1 MCGGGRE
8 RRARKRAEKAAREAR
23 AEAARREREA
33 IARAEAQAQRMLE
46 QQRKSYE
53 AMQAMIPKP
62 PPVPKARPAS
72 TKVETSTTPPPPPEP
87 KGPSGYTPNDQRVRF
102 GDDMAGGVKLRK
114 PKKRQRRGRSSLL
127 IGLAPGVRGAGRGPN
142 IG

>member
-8 RRARKRAEKAAREAR
+8 RRARKRAEKEAR
-23 AEAARREREA
+23 RARKEAERREREA
-33 IARAEAQAQRMLE
+33 IARAEQQAQRMLE

-72 TKVETSTTPPPPPEP
+72 TKVETSTTPTPEP

-102 GDDMAGGVKLRK
+102 GEDMAGGVKLRK

-127 IGLAPGVRGAGRGPN
+127 IGLAPGIRGAGRGPN
-142 IG
+142 IS

>member
-1 MCGGGRE
+1 MCFGGGRE
-8 RRARKRAEKAAREAR
+8 RRARKRAERAARQAR
-23 AEAARREREA
+23 EDAARREREA
-33 IARAEAQAQRMLE
+33 IARAEAQAQRM
-46 QQRKSYE
+46 QAQRKSYE

-62 PPVPKARPAS
+62 PPTPKARPAS
-72 TKVETSTTPPPPPEP
+72 TKVETSMTPKAPEP

-102 GDDMAGGVKLRK
+102 GSDMDGGVKLRK

>member
-1 MCGGGRE
+1 MCFGGGRE
-8 RRARKRAEKAAREAR
+8 RRARKRAERAARQAR
-23 AEAARREREA
+23 EEAARREREA

-46 QQRKSYE
+46 AQRKSYE
-53 AMQAMIPKP
+53 AMQAMIPKAP
-62 PPVPKARPAS
+62 KVPKARPAS
-72 TKVETSTTPPPPPEP
+72 TKVETSKTTPEP

-102 GDDMAGGVKLRK
+102 GDDMAGGVKLKK
-114 PKKRQRRGRSSLL
+114 PKKRSRRGRSSLL

>member
-8 RRARKRAEKAAREAR
+8 RRARQRAERAAREAR
-23 AEAARREREA
+23 EQAARREREA

-46 QQRKSYE
+46 AQRKSYE

-62 PPVPKARPAS
+62 PPTPKARPAS
-72 TKVETSTTPPPPPEP
+72 TKVETSMTAPEP

-102 GDDMAGGVKLRK
+102 GNDMDGGVKLRK
-114 PKKRQRRGRSSLL
+114 PKKRSRRGRSSLL

>member
-1 MCGGGRE
+1 MCGGGAE
-8 RRARKRAEKAAREAR
+8 RRARKRAERAAREAR
-23 AEAARREREA
+23 EAAARREREA

-46 QQRKSYE
+46 AQKKSYA

-72 TKVETSTTPPPPPEP
+72 TKVETSTTPQP
-87 KGPSGYTPNDQRVRF
+87 KAPSGYTPDDQRVRF
-102 GDDMAGGVKLRK
+102 GNDMDGGVKLKK
-114 PKKRQRRGRSSLL
+114 PKKRSRRGRSSLL

-142 IG
+142 IS

>member
-8 RRARKRAEKAAREAR
+8 RRARKRAEKEAR
-23 AEAARREREA
+23 RARKEAERREREA
-33 IARAEAQAQRMLE
+33 IARAEQQAQRMLE

-72 TKVETSTTPPPPPEP
+72 TKVETSTTVEPP
-87 KGPSGYTPNDQRVRF
+87 KPSGYTPDDQRVRF
-102 GDDMAGGVKLRK
+102 GEDMAGGVKLRK

-127 IGLAPGVRGAGRGPN
+127 IGLAPGIRGAGRGPN
-142 IG
+142 IS

>member
-8 RRARKRAEKAAREAR
+8 RRARKRAEREAREAR

-33 IARAEAQAQRMLE
+33 IARAEQQAQRMLE

-72 TKVETSTTPPPPPEP
+72 TKVETSTTPTPEP

-102 GDDMAGGVKLRK
+102 GEDMAGGVKLRK

-127 IGLAPGVRGAGRGPN
+127 IGLAPGIRGAGRGPN
-142 IG
+142 IS

>member
-1 MCGGGRE
+1 MCFGGGRE
-8 RRARKRAEKAAREAR
+8 RRARKRAERAARQAR
-23 AEAARREREA
+23 EDAARREREA

-46 QQRKSYE
+46 AQRKSYE

-62 PPVPKARPAS
+62 PPVPKARCIYKSRNVNDAKS
-72 TKVETSTTPPPPPEP
+72 TRTE
-87 KGPSGYTPNDQRVRF
+87 GPSGYTPNDQRVRF
-102 GDDMAGGVKLRK
+102 GSDMDGGVKLRK

>member
-8 RRARKRAEKAAREAR
+8 RRARKRAERAAREAR
-23 AEAARREREA
+23 EAAARREREA

-46 QQRKSYE
+46 AQRKSYE

-72 TKVETSTTPPPPPEP
+72 TKVETSTTPKAPEP
-87 KGPSGYTPNDQRVRF
+87 KKPSGYTPDDQRVRF
-102 GDDMAGGVKLRK
+102 GSDMDGGVKLKK
-114 PKKRQRRGRSSLL
+114 PKKRSRRGRSSLL

>member
-72 TKVETSTTPPPPPEP
+72 TRVETSTTPTPEP
-87 KGPSGYTPNDQRVRF
+87 KPSGYTPNDQRVRF
-102 GDDMAGGVKLRK
+102 GSDMDGGVKLRK

>member
-8 RRARKRAEKAAREAR
+8 RRARKRAERAAREAR
-23 AEAARREREA
+23 EQAARREREA

-46 QQRKSYE
+46 AQRKSYE

-72 TKVETSTTPPPPPEP
+72 TKVETSTTPPPEP

-102 GDDMAGGVKLRK
+102 GSDMDGGVKLRK

-142 IG
+142 IS

>member
-8 RRARKRAEKAAREAR
+8 RRARKRAEKEARRARE
-23 AEAARREREA
+23 EAARREREA
-33 IARAEAQAQRMLE
+33 IARAEQQAQRMLE

-72 TKVETSTTPPPPPEP
+72 TKVETSTTPTPEP

-102 GDDMAGGVKLRK
+102 GDDMAGGVKLKK
-114 PKKRQRRGRSSLL
+114 PKKRSRRGRSSLL

-142 IG
+142 IS